1 MHSTKNKLNVITSQ
15 QKDKQTL
22 GYMENLKKY
31 LKKRVLLM
39 IKNK

>member
-1 MHSTKNKLNVITSQ
+1 MSLLHNKI
-15 QKDKQTL
+15 DKQTL

-31 LKKRVLLM
+31 LDKRVLLM